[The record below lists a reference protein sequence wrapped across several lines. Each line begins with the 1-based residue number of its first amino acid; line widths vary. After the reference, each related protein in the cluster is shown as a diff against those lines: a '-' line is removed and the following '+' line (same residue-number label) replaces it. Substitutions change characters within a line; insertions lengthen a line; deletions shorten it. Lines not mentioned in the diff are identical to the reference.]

1 MASVALRFRAV
12 GGLEPGSFF
21 AVAVLTGTFEPGV
34 GSVGVAALAGVFDRV
49 ARVVAPE
56 VVVVVVAAAV
66 FGAFVFALPVPF
78 DLDADTVSS
87 STSAGNSSFS
97 LA

>member
-1 MASVALRFRAV
+1 MVSVALRFRAV
-12 GGLEPGSFF
+12 GVLVPSLSFG
-21 AVAVLTGTFEPGV
+21 AAVLTGTLEPGV

-56 VVVVVVAAAV
+56 VVVVVVAAVV
-66 FGAFVFALPVPF
+66 FGAFAFALPVPF
-78 DLDADTVSS
+78 DLDAGTVSS
-87 STSAGNSSFS
+87 STSAGTSSSS